1 MITTRPLPPAARLTA
16 RSRPKPAAAPPRPGD
31 DQAWRLLAAGDEVSI
46 AGLGAYAI
54 IHLSQGRAWL
64 AGLADGSNRL
74 VETARLR
81 LLHGHAG
88 AGLARA

>member
-1 MITTRPLPPAARLTA
+1 MITTRPLPSAAL
-16 RSRPKPAAAPPRPGD
+16 PKASPRPQPAGKPRPAD
-31 DQAWRLLAAGDEVSI
+31 DQSWRLLAAGDEVSI

-54 IHLSQGRAWL
+54 VHLSQGRAWL

-74 VETARLR
+74 VETTRLR
-81 LLHGHAG
+81 LLHGHGG

>member
-1 MITTRPLPPAARLTA
+1 MITTRPLPSTGRLTA
-16 RSRPKPAAAPPRPGD
+16 CPGHKPAGGRPRPAV
-31 DQAWRLLAAGDEVSI
+31 DQAGQLLAAGDEVSI
-46 AGLGAYAI
+46 AGLGAYSV
-54 IHLSQGRAWL
+54 IHVSQGRAWL

-81 LLHGHAG
+81 LLHGHGG

>member
-1 MITTRPLPPAARLTA
+1 MITTRPLPSAAPLTA
-16 RSRPKPAAAPPRPGD
+16 SPRPQPAGRPPRPVD
-31 DQAWRLLAAGDEVSI
+31 DQSWRLLAAGDEVSI

-54 IHLSQGRAWL
+54 VHLSQGRAWL

-74 VETARLR
+74 VETTRLR
-81 LLHGHAG
+81 LLHGHSG